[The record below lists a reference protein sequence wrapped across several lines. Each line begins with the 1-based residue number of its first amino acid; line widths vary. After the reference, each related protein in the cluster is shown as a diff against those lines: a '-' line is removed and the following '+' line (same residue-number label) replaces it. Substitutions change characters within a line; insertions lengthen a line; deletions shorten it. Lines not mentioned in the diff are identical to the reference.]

1 MGGGWGRGGRLF
13 EAGRLLTFS
22 AFRMD
27 AYSRWALIR
36 GWALIPINTV
46 TFLQELPDKRTNLHK
61 NEFHL
66 SFIPC
71 FLWLCVVSFLD
82 DR

>member
-1 MGGGWGRGGRLF
+1 MGGGGGGRSF

-36 GWALIPINTV
+36 INTALSEPV
-46 TFLQELPDKRTNLHK
+46 FTWHFNGKILVFFLPSFKGILR
-61 NEFHL
+61 L
-66 SFIPC
+66 SSQATAYS
-71 FLWLCVVSFLD
+71 V
-82 DR
+82 